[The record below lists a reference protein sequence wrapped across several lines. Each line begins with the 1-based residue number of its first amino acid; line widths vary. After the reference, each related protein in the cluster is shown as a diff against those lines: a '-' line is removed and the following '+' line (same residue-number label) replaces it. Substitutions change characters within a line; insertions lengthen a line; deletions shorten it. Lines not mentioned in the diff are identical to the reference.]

1 LGLDQKPSVLRRE
14 AQVPRTGKPA
24 ARTVQSVDRGLALLW
39 MLADGDGDAGLGVVE
54 ASERLGVDPSTASRL
69 LASLVAGRLAIRDP
83 VTGRYRMGPGA
94 ARLAR
99 AAPAAVDPPS
109 ERELRQAAR
118 RTLYLL
124 EEGTGETVVLV
135 VPGQG
140 TAALVDVVPSRRSAP
155 QLAWLNMR
163 RPLHAT
169 ADGKVLLAHAPGEE
183 RPAAEPGP
191 AMERFTPRT
200 VTDPAALRAQ
210 LAEIRRLGYAV
221 TEGEHQPG
229 VNVIAAPVENATG
242 RVAAA
247 LAIEGP
253 AERFDRIG
261 MRRAL
266 DLLLPRAGELSRNL
280 GARTAAVISS
290 PDPDPFA

>member
-1 LGLDQKPSVLRRE
+1 M
-14 AQVPRTGKPA
+14 PRTGKPA
-24 ARTVQSVDRGLALLW
+24 TRTVQSVDRGLALLW
-39 MLADGDGDAGLGVVE
+39 MLADADGDAGVGVVE

-69 LASLVAGRLAIRDP
+69 LASLVAAKLVARDP
-83 VTGRYRMGPGA
+83 ATGRYRMGPGA
-94 ARLAR
+94 VRLA
-99 AAPAAVDPPS
+99 ASAPAAVDQPS

-124 EEGTGETVVLV
+124 EEGIGETVVLDV
-135 VPGQG
+135 RGQG
-140 TAALVDVVPSRRSAP
+140 TATLVDVVPSRRSAP

-169 ADGKVLLAHAPGEE
+169 ADGKVLLAHAPDEV
-183 RPAAEPGP
+183 ADAELGH
-191 AMERFTPRT
+191 ALDQLTPRT
-200 VTDPAALRAQ
+200 VTDPAALRSQ
-210 LAEIRRLGYAV
+210 LVEIRRLGYAV

-242 RVAAA
+242 RVDAA
-247 LAIEGP
+247 LAVEGP

-280 GARTAAVISS
+280 GAPSGTSISIPS
-290 PDPDPFA
+290 PGPFA

>member
-1 LGLDQKPSVLRRE
+1 LRLTQKPSVSRRGT
-14 AQVPRTGKPA
+14 QVPRTGKPA
-24 ARTVQSVDRGLALLW
+24 TRTVQSVDRGLALLW
-39 MLADGDGDAGLGVVE
+39 MLADEDGEAGLGVVE

-69 LASLVAGRLAIRDP
+69 LASLVAAQLAARDP
-83 VTGRYRMGPGA
+83 VTGRYRMGLGA
-94 ARLAR
+94 VHLASSAPVAV
-99 AAPAAVDPPS
+99 AAG
-109 ERELRQAAR
+109 ERELRQVAR

-124 EEGTGETVVLV
+124 EEGTGETVVLDV
-135 VPGQG
+135 RGQA
-140 TAALVDVVPSRRSAP
+140 TATLVDVVPSRRSAP

-169 ADGKVLLAHAPGEE
+169 ADGKVLLAHAPDEVSE
-183 RPAAEPGP
+183 AELGR
-191 AMERFTPRT
+191 ALDRLAPRT
-200 VTDPAALRAQ
+200 VTDPAALRSQ

-242 RVAAA
+242 RAIAA

-280 GARTAAVISS
+280 GAPTGAVIPS
-290 PDPDPFA
+290 PDPFA